1 MNIDIETFYN
11 LMADEFDKTRV
22 RLWGCVKTYL
32 DSFKSNSF
40 ILDVGCGNGKY
51 MSYRS
56 DLIIKGVDISIELVK
71 ICRNKGFDVCQGNMT
86 NLYQFDDN
94 TFDGLLAVAS
104 YHHLDNEEDR
114 KKALEEMYRVLKIG
128 GRCFIE
134 VWAKEQTTNDN
145 KHTSQFTN
153 NNNLVKWTSSK
164 TGEVYYRYYNIYSN
178 NELLEEVIKL
188 KPEFK
193 VIEYGFEKG
202 NYYIILEK
210 NEI

>member
-1 MNIDIETFYN
+1 MNVDIETFYN

-22 RLWGCVKTYL
+22 RLWECVKEYL
-32 DSFKSNSF
+32 DSFKSNSI

-51 MSYRS
+51 MNYRD

-86 NLYQFDDN
+86 NLYEFDDN

-145 KHTSQFTN
+145 KHTSKFTN
-153 NNNLVKWTSSK
+153 NSNLVKWTSSK

-178 NELLEEVIKL
+178 NELLKEVIKL

-193 VIEYGFEKG
+193 VIEFGFEKG

-210 NEI
+210 K

>member
-1 MNIDIETFYN
+1 MN
-11 LMADEFDKTRV
+11 
-22 RLWGCVKTYL
+22 
-32 DSFKSNSF
+32 
-40 ILDVGCGNGKY
+40 
-51 MSYRS
+51 YRD

-71 ICRNKGFDVCQGNMT
+71 ICRNKGLDVCQGNMT
-86 NLYQFDDN
+86 NLYEFDDN

-145 KHTSQFTN
+145 KHTSKFTN
-153 NNNLVKWTSSK
+153 NSNLVKWTSSK
-164 TGEVYYRYYNIYSN
+164 TGEVYYNIYSN
-178 NELLEEVIKL
+178 NSLLKEVIKL

-193 VIEYGFEKG
+193 VIEFGFEKG

-210 NEI
+210 K